1 MADEEITQL
10 TADIQ
15 KLNEKILQMQMSGS
29 VSPIKGAEHS
39 KDLSYSLIH
48 DKVEI
53 EAINR
58 FHDLKDANIRRQS
71 DLHKLRAKLQN
82 LQSDF
87 KIYQTSNKIKMQNI
101 QQKVGEELVQEK

>member
-1 MADEEITQL
+1 LGGNQANNYQVAMLKQQLEDLQKEKALVDDEKKMADEEITQL

-29 VSPIKGAEHS
+29 VSPIKGANNEHS

-53 EAINR
+53 EAISR
-58 FHDLKDANIRRQS
+58 FHDLKDANIRR
-71 DLHKLRAKLQN
+71 
-82 LQSDF
+82 
-87 KIYQTSNKIKMQNI
+87 
-101 QQKVGEELVQEK
+101 